1 MALWVFL
8 LIALAVG
15 FIVAHA
21 YVLPTAFL
29 KMKYDSDNLPDRGIK
44 AIDEEDGG
52 RTIVYEPDIRLQNY
66 VKKYILSERDG
77 KKYFVCKIDD
87 DIKYLDYDIVL
98 FDKNG
103 NSFKILTVKEL
114 IEKRGITRTTELPD
128 KTVYVSLA
136 LNEVN
141 DEKIKGS
148 ITKKVQFKG
157 VALHLIFSTIIE
169 VFSVLSVKTLIG
181 KMFGGIFFESF
192 VFVGS
197 TWIFTL
203 LLCLSIVSANVI
215 ITLFLVLIKN
225 SERKGVKG
233 NG

>member
-1 MALWVFL
+1 MALWIFL
-8 LIALAVG
+8 LIVLCGG
-15 FIVAHA
+15 FIAAHA
-21 YVLPTAFL
+21 YILPTLFL
-29 KMKYDSDNLPDRGIK
+29 KMHYNSSNLPDRGIK

-52 RTIVYEPDIRLQNY
+52 RSIVYEPDVRLQNY
-66 VKKYILSERDG
+66 VKKYVLSVRDG
-77 KKYFVCKIDD
+77 KKYFTCKIDD
-87 DIKYLDYDIVL
+87 CVKYLDYDIVL

-114 IEKRGITRTTELPD
+114 IIKRGVTNTYELPD

-141 DEKIKGS
+141 DQKVKGT
-148 ITKKVQFKG
+148 ITKKVKGSG
-157 VALHLIFSTIIE
+157 VALHLMFSTVIE
-169 VFSVLSVKTLIG
+169 LFSVLCVKILIG

-203 LLCLSIVSANVI
+203 LLFLSMIFVNVL
-215 ITLFLVLIKN
+215 ITLFLVFIKN
-225 SERKGVKG
+225 KTSKEVKS